1 MLKMTAEPDRAKR
14 TLWAGIL
21 VYRWAALVW
30 MAILALAI
38 GEPYRR
44 PVLVWAS
51 IGAAGAWSA
60 WLTASGT
67 QHHRAA
73 RWFDLALAS
82 ALVLVSGL
90 VVSPMA
96 IGERPFFAAA
106 YPITAALSWGA
117 ARGPVG
123 GLAAGLVLAG
133 AYVLARPVNGIALG
147 GLTGGE
153 LQGVAN
159 GAINYLLA
167 GGAVGVVA
175 RLLDRSAAEVRA
187 ATGEAMA
194 ARERAARLAERE
206 SMARTIHD
214 SVLQALALIN
224 KRGRELASRSAV
236 PGSEVGRLAAMAAE
250 QERDL
255 RGLILREPAEPPG
268 GRASLRDALE
278 RVGREVGQL
287 PVSVTALGPMWLPAP
302 VADEL
307 AAAVRQA
314 LENVLQHAD
323 ASRAVVYAEID
334 QGDAVVSVRDD
345 GRGFTYD
352 EERFRSD
359 GKLGILKSMKG
370 RVAELGGTTRIDAVP
385 GRGTEVEFR
394 VPAGERA

>member
-1 MLKMTAEPDRAKR
+1 MTAEPDRAKR

-21 VYRWAALVW
+21 VYRWAALAW
-30 MAILALAI
+30 MAVLTLAI

-44 PVLVWAS
+44 PELAWAS
-51 IGAAGAWSA
+51 VGAAAAWSA
-60 WLTASGT
+60 WLTVSRSQEQRG
-67 QHHRAA
+67 A

-82 ALVLVSGL
+82 GLILVSGL
-90 VVSPMA
+90 VVAPGNV
-96 IGERPFFAAA
+96 GERPFFAAA

-123 GLAAGLVLAG
+123 GLSAGLALAA
-133 AYVLARPVNGIALG
+133 AYVLARPVNDIPLDALG
-147 GLTGGE
+147 GGE
-153 LQGVAN
+153 FQGVAN

-175 RLLDRSAAEVRA
+175 RLLDRSAAEVRV
-187 ATGEAMA
+187 ATEEAMA

-206 SMARTIHD
+206 AMARTIHD

-224 KRGRELASRSAV
+224 KRGRELASAGTV
-236 PGSEVGRLAAMAAE
+236 PGPDVGRLAEMAGQ

-268 GRASLRDALE
+268 GMASLREALE
-278 RVGREVGQL
+278 AVGREATGP
-287 PVSVTALGPMWLPAP
+287 PVTVTAVGPIWLPAP
-302 VADEL
+302 AVDEL

-314 LENVLQHAD
+314 LENVARHAG
-323 ASRAVVYAEID
+323 ASKAAVYAELD
-334 QGDAVVSVRDD
+334 GAEAVVSIRDD

-352 EERFRSD
+352 EERLRSD

-370 RVAELGGTTRIDAVP
+370 RVEDLGGSLRIDAMP
-385 GRGTEVEFR
+385 GRGTEVELR
-394 VPAGERA
+394 LPVGSPR